1 MVNKSWFPAWGDRQ
15 RDVEHFRGFK
25 SQYRLH
31 V

>member
-25 SQYRLH
+25 SQIELH